1 VSLLL
6 SSRFSSSD
14 ASVKMLSWHA
24 TSVRPKPIL
33 LLTQKI
39 TTLNV
44 YYSLLYSM
52 ILHEIPLYSAG
63 QMDLLLVLGIGWII
77 DFRHASGI
85 DAVVCQITF

>member
-1 VSLLL
+1 
-6 SSRFSSSD
+6 
-14 ASVKMLSWHA
+14 
-24 TSVRPKPIL
+24 
-33 LLTQKI
+33 
-39 TTLNV
+39 
-44 YYSLLYSM
+44 M